1 MKVAFD
7 INKFANEFKKLI
19 DGMLKDSA
27 KVKGDIQLFKDN
39 KNELS
44 MNPESSKALR
54 VLVELIVTQ
63 AWYYRKPQSFDKE
76 IDTFIARHGANF
88 RTSTAQ
94 KDLVE
99 LVEKLAPSRVITRA
113 KESIQKL
120 LANYSSIEQFTKKLH
135 DLAKRGKTDILG
147 EKGRDN
153 YLRDFG
159 YWERIPMDRHEMRF
173 IIRSGIYHT
182 CSIRDENDPLE
193 KGSLYDALT
202 RFCSTYL
209 KGKVVEGIDLGNAA
223 GIVDIFVWSYCGKE
237 RYNICGSTPKCNECN
252 LNGACLYALTN
263 SP

>member
-1 MKVAFD
+1 MTFD
-7 INKFANEFKKLI
+7 INKFANEFKRLI
-19 DGMLKDSA
+19 DWMLNDSA
-27 KVKGDIQLFKDN
+27 EVKKDIQMFKDN

-54 VLVELIVTQ
+54 ILVELIVTQ
-63 AWYYRKPQSFDKE
+63 AWYYRKPRNFDKA
-76 IDTFIARHGANF
+76 IDTFIAKHGTNF
-88 RTSTAQ
+88 KASAAQ

-99 LVEKLAPSRVITRA
+99 LVENFAPPRIIGRA

-120 LANYSSIEQFTKKLH
+120 LANYSSIEQFTNKLH
-135 DLAKRGKTDILG
+135 GLANQGQTEILG

-182 CSIRDENDPLE
+182 CSVRDENDPLE
-193 KGSLYDALT
+193 KGSLHNALT
-202 RFCSTYL
+202 RFGSTYL
-209 KGKVVEGIDLGNAA
+209 EGKVVEGIDLGNAA
-223 GIVDIFVWSYCGKE
+223 GIVDVFIWSYCGKE

-263 SP
+263 PT